1 MPKQVKLT
9 ALGKYLRKLRI
20 DNNMPAK
27 NMAKALGMSTQML
40 YKIETGERAVP
51 NNFLYNFV
59 WYVYPSVKECYKDE
73 FMDAYFAT
81 VNDVN
86 VTVNNTDIA
95 FNLYFASD
103 EQIKEIRRILLQS
116 TN

>member
-20 DNNMPAK
+20 DNNMSAK
-27 NMAKALGMSTQML
+27 NMAKVLGMSTQML

-59 WYVYPSVKECYKDE
+59 WYVYSDVKECYKDE

-95 FNLYFASD
+95 FNLYFADD
-103 EQIKEIRRILLQS
+103 EQIKEIRRILARS
-116 TN
+116 IN